1 MSGSLGRFYNVSS
14 RRIGL
19 PVTVKMRHDAH
30 YVEDIIS
37 RSGAAIGRM
46 IAIEQIQPNA
56 DQPRKDLGDLKGL
69 IESVR
74 EKGVLEPL
82 LVRFLPQA
90 EKYMIISGER
100 RYQAARAAGLREV
113 PCIEKEVNDAETLEL
128 ALIENLQRKDL
139 TPFEEADGLQALAD
153 RFALTHEEIARR
165 VSKGRSSITESLSL
179 RSIPDEIKALCIE
192 KGVLSKS
199 QLLQVARQPTEAKMR
214 DLIRRFALGTL
225 NREQARA
232 ERNSNGKAPSNFFRF
247 VAPSKEFKLVLRFR
261 RKNIRRDDVI
271 QALRRILETL
281 ENHPPEAEN

>member
-113 PCIEKEVNDAETLEL
+113 
-128 ALIENLQRKDL
+128 
-139 TPFEEADGLQALAD
+139 
-153 RFALTHEEIARR
+153 
-165 VSKGRSSITESLSL
+165 
-179 RSIPDEIKALCIE
+179 LCIE